1 MADVRQTKLG
11 DLFSSSVFHIP
22 RYQRGYA
29 WSEKEVRDLLEDI
42 DYSYEERVSDGD
54 VGFTHYFG
62 TIVMLDRGTENA
74 EADDYSKYDLIDGQ
88 QRMTTVAI
96 LMNCINQELNSIN
109 ERKWS
114 GDPDSS
120 MSPSD
125 LADRNRDDFIR
136 SINTERLVLDDIND
150 RVFKDLVIHNR
161 ELNNIDTETVSQRR
175 LVNAKREI
183 TDWLK
188 TKRDEYIENESHD
201 EYYEFLKE
209 IQKIVKTGLEITQYT
224 VEDETESGRLFEVIN
239 DRGKALTNL
248 DKIKSYL
255 VYCSARFNDNDLSL
269 EIYQKIG
276 EVIENITKHGG
287 EDSDIEIFVRYH
299 WMVFTGELVLA
310 RQSNSEY
317 TAVHRRIKHLKKHA
331 SLNQSEDNVRR
342 WIDKYLESLLR
353 CSEAY
358 LKIKHPS
365 EIESDY
371 DEEGEI
377 IEDLDGI
384 NRLPV
389 SNNFL
394 PLLMATHH
402 RFGVSE
408 EFHRVVS
415 LCEKLSF
422 RVYNVAGRRTDAG
435 RAALQRHGYWIEYAG
450 RSSIANRIFDD
461 EHASLEFDTVVEAI
475 PKTCKRIESEI
486 GDNCPD
492 TYFMDCLLRTDIFDG
507 TDRND
512 GWTGVRDKDVIRY
525 LLYKYEKYL
534 RMDSS
539 RDDLSQIPPFSQWKE
554 EGITIEHIHPQ
565 TPDEVESEL
574 DEVTNTLGNLVL
586 LGPKDNSGASNMTYE
601 DKYEDTYSKSSM
613 QMISEL
619 PSPEEEWTAEKAR
632 ERAKK
637 VMQFAREEWG
647 ELSTAYIHVSS
658 LPSDTNVTPL
668 TLRDVAHDVREYHK
682 ETVGDGFTIP
692 SVEFQNEGARGSSW
706 QRMNDCYECESTVV
720 NLLSLNGWEAECDG
734 CSSDLDHPV
743 YKFKGSNYLKQ
754 SKEVQSRL

>member
-11 DLFSSSVFHIP
+11 DMFSSSVFHIP

-42 DYSYEERVSDGD
+42 EYSYEERIADNGSS
-54 VGFTHYFG
+54 FTHYFG
-62 TIVMLDRGTENA
+62 TVVMLDRGTEDG

-96 LMNCINQELNSIN
+96 LMNCINEQLRSID
-109 ERKWS
+109 EDKLSSESDS
-114 GDPDSS
+114 G
-120 MSPSD
+120 MSPSG
-125 LADRNRDDFIR
+125 LADRNREDFIL
-136 SINTERLVLDDIND
+136 SITTERIVLDDINN
-150 RVFKDLVIHNR
+150 RVFKDLVIHNND
-161 ELNNIDTETVSQRR
+161 LDNIDTETVSQRR
-175 LVNAKREI
+175 LVNAKEEI
-183 TDWLK
+183 LAWLE
-188 TKRDEYIENESHD
+188 TKRDIHVKEDSHND
-201 EYYEFLKE
+201 YYEFLRE

-239 DRGKALTNL
+239 DRGKSLTNL

-287 EDSDIEIFVRYH
+287 DDGDIETFVRYH
-299 WMVFTGELVLA
+299 WMLFSGELVLA

-317 TAVHRRIKHLKKHA
+317 TTVHRRIKHLEKHA
-331 SLNQSEDNVRR
+331 SLNQGEDSVRR
-342 WIDKYLESLLR
+342 WIDEYLESIVR
-353 CSEAY
+353 ASEAY
-358 LKIKHPS
+358 LQIKHPREIDS
-365 EIESDY
+365 EYERT
-371 DEEGEI
+371 DEVVEY
-377 IEDLDGI
+377 LDGI

-402 RFGVSE
+402 RFGIGD
-408 EFHRVVS
+408 EFRRVVS

-450 RSSIANRIFDD
+450 RSNVANRIFHG
-461 EHASLEFDTVVEAI
+461 EHAALKFDTVNEAV
-475 PKTCKRIESEI
+475 PQTCKRIESEI

-512 GWTGVRDKDVIRY
+512 GWTGVRDTDVIRY

-534 RMDSS
+534 RTNSS
-539 RDDLSQIPPFSQWKE
+539 RDDLSQIPPFSQWKK

-565 TPDEVESEL
+565 APDDGESEL

-586 LGPKDNSGASNMTYE
+586 LGPRDNSGASNKNYE
-601 DKYEDTYSKSSM
+601 EKYEDTYEESSM
-613 QMISEL
+613 MMIGEL
-619 PSPEEEWTAEKAR
+619 PSADEGWSAEKSR
-632 ERAKK
+632 ERANKI
-637 VMQFAREEWG
+637 MRFARSEWG
-647 ELSTAYIHVSS
+647 DLSTAHVHVNEH
-658 LPSDTNVTPL
+658 PEDADITPL
-668 TLRDVAHDVREYHK
+668 QLRDIAHDVREYHK
-682 ETVGDGFTIP
+682 EISDESFTIP
-692 SVEFQNEGARGSSW
+692 SVEFQTDGARGSDW
-706 QRMNDCYECESTVV
+706 NRMNNCFECESTVV
-720 NLLSLNGWEAECDG
+720 NLLSLDGWEAECRG
-734 CSSDLDHPV
+734 CSSALEDPV
-743 YKFKGSNYLKQ
+743 YKFRESEY
-754 SKEVQSRL
+754 VRMPA

>member
-42 DYSYEERVSDGD
+42 EYSYEERVAEGD
-54 VGFTHYFG
+54 NNFTHYFG

-96 LMNCINQELNSIN
+96 LMNCINEQLNSID
-109 ERKWS
+109 EGKLS
-114 GDPDSS
+114 GESDSS
-120 MSPSD
+120 MPPGK
-125 LADRNRDDFIR
+125 LASRNRDDFIL
-136 SINTERLVLDDIND
+136 SINTERIVLDDIND
-150 RVFKDLVIHNR
+150 QVFKALVVHNR
-161 ELNNIDTETVSQRR
+161 ELDSINTETVSQRR
-175 LVNAKREI
+175 LVRAKREI
-183 TDWLK
+183 WDWLEN
-188 TKRDEYIENESHD
+188 KREQYIHNDSHD
-201 EYYEFLKE
+201 EYYNFLKE

-255 VYCSARFNDNDLSL
+255 VYCSARFNDNDLSI
-269 EIYQKIG
+269 EIYQTIG
-276 EVIENITKHGG
+276 EVIENITKYGG
-287 EDSDIEIFVRYH
+287 EDRDIETFVRYH
-299 WMVFTGELVLA
+299 WMLFSGELVLA

-317 TAVHRRIKHLKKHA
+317 TTVHRRIKHLEKHA
-331 SLNQSEDNVRR
+331 SLNQGEEDVRA
-342 WIDKYLESLLR
+342 WIDAYLESLVQ

-358 LKIKHPS
+358 LQIKHPD
-365 EIESDY
+365 EINSDY
-371 DEEGEI
+371 NSEEEVV
-377 IEDLDGI
+377 EDLDGL

-402 RFGVSE
+402 RYGISD
-408 EFHRVVS
+408 EFRRIVS

-450 RSSIANRIFDD
+450 RSEVAGRIFHDQQ
-461 EHASLEFDTVVEAI
+461 AALKFDTVEESI
-475 PKTCKRIESEI
+475 PETCKRIESEI
-486 GDNCPD
+486 GDNSPD
-492 TYFMDCLLRTDIFDG
+492 TYFMDCLLRTDLFDG

-512 GWTGVRDKDVIRY
+512 GWTGVRDSDVIRY

-539 RDDLSQIPPFSQWKE
+539 RDDLSQIPPFSVWKQ

-565 TPDEVESEL
+565 TSDNDESEL
-574 DEVTNTLGNLVL
+574 DRITNTLGNLVL
-586 LGPKDNSGASNMTYE
+586 LGPRDNSGASNMDYE

-613 QMISEL
+613 MMIDEL
-619 PSPEEEWTAEKAR
+619 PSPEEGWSADKAK
-632 ERAKK
+632 ERANKIMK
-637 VMQFAREEWG
+637 FARQEWG
-647 ELSTAYIHVSS
+647 GLSTAHVHVNQ
-658 LPSDTNVTPL
+658 LPEESEITPL
-668 TLRDVAHDVREYHK
+668 ALRDVAHDVREYH
-682 ETVGDGFTIP
+682 EDVSSDGFTIP
-692 SVEFQNEGARGSSW
+692 SVVFQREGARGSDW
-706 QRMNDCYECESTVV
+706 RRMNDCYECESTVV
-720 NLLSLNGWEAECDG
+720 NLLSLDGWEAECRG
-734 CSSDLDHPV
+734 CSTELDDPV
-743 YKFKGSNYLKQ
+743 YKFQESDYIKT
-754 SKEVQSRL
+754 